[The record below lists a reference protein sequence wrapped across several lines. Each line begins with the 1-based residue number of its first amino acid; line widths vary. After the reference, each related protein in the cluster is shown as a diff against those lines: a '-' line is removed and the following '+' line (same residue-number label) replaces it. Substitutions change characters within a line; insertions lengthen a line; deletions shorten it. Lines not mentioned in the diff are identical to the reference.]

1 MGEETE
7 KNKIT
12 KEPKIQKTTKK
23 NETSSIQHT
32 EGDINVL
39 DVADTSI
46 DVLDEI
52 EVMKESIIKD
62 EEKHEIAEEETLDEF
77 VLKIPQQVQNE
88 DDEKIIKQEDL
99 KENKDNDINTRDEAM
114 QIKLLQKENERM
126 ENQKKIEAQK
136 LQKEED
142 RKMKKKQQEQDKVEK
157 Q

>member
-1 MGEETE
+1 M
-7 KNKIT
+7 
-12 KEPKIQKTTKK
+12 Q
-23 NETSSIQHT
+23 
-32 EGDINVL
+32 
-39 DVADTSI
+39 
-46 DVLDEI
+46 
-52 EVMKESIIKD
+52 ESIIKD

-126 ENQKKIEAQK
+126 EHQKKIEAQK

-142 RKMKKKQQEQDKVEK
+142 RKMKKNQQEQDKIEK